1 MHTNQMPMQ
10 ICNQGVRAQQSQ
22 FNRFFLSIS
31 QLLAMLILPSL
42 ALAQTPSDPSSFY
55 SNFNEIALVDQD
67 NHSFQITKLAG
78 KVTLYNFI
86 FTHCS
91 NVCPIQ
97 TKQLSEIQKSLSA
110 DTRKHVQFVSVSL
123 DPLNDT
129 PAVLKVFAQKHGVD
143 FNGWSFVT
151 GKPQDIQKLSDKLG
165 LYDKRKEAEQKD
177 IKRPDGHMTHLWL
190 VNSDGQL
197 MQRYIGNNVDAKRLV
212 NEIATLASMKPTALE
227 K

>member
-1 MHTNQMPMQ
+1 MAANQMLMQ
-10 ICNQGVRAQQSQ
+10 ACNQDFGSQQNK
-22 FNRFFLSIS
+22 FKYWLIS
-31 QLLAMLILPSL
+31 TLQGLAMLILPILS
-42 ALAQTPSDPSSFY
+42 LAQTPVDPSSFY
-55 SNFNEIALVDQD
+55 SNFIEITLVDQD

-78 KVTLYNFI
+78 TVTLYNFI

-110 DTRKHVQFVSVSL
+110 DTRKHVQFVSISL

-129 PAVLKVFAQKHGVD
+129 PAVLKAFAQKHGVD

-190 VNSDGQL
+190 INSDGQL
-197 MQRYIGNNVDAKRLV
+197 MQRYIGNNIDGKRLAS
-212 NEIATLASMKPTALE
+212 EISTLVLMKSAVTG

>member
-1 MHTNQMPMQ
+1 MKIYNEGLGALHIQL
-10 ICNQGVRAQQSQ
+10 
-22 FNRFFLSIS
+22 NRLLLSIS
-31 QLLAMLILPSL
+31 QVLSMLILPTL
-42 ALAQTPSDPSSFY
+42 ALAHPPSDPSSFY
-55 SNFNEIALVDQD
+55 SNFNEIALIDQD
-67 NHSFQITKLAG
+67 DHAFQVAKLAG

-97 TKQLSEIQKSLSA
+97 TKQLSDIQKSLSA
-110 DTRKHVQFVSVSL
+110 DTRKHVLFVSVSL

-129 PAVLKVFAQKHGVD
+129 PAVLKAFAQKNGVD

-151 GKPQDIQKLSDKLG
+151 GKPQDIQKLSEKLG

-197 MQRYIGNNVDAKRLV
+197 MQRYIGNNIDAKRLT
-212 NEIATLASMKPTALE
+212 NEISTLVTMKSTTSA

>member
-1 MHTNQMPMQ
+1 MLMQ
-10 ICNQGVRAQQSQ
+10 ACNQDFGSQQNK
-22 FNRFFLSIS
+22 FKYWLIS
-31 QLLAMLILPSL
+31 TLQGLAMLILPILS
-42 ALAQTPSDPSSFY
+42 LAQTPVDPSSFY
-55 SNFNEIALVDQD
+55 SNFNEIMLVDQD

-78 KVTLYNFI
+78 TVTLYNFI

-110 DTRKHVQFVSVSL
+110 DTRKHVQFVSISL

-129 PAVLKVFAQKHGVD
+129 PAVLKAFAQKHGVD

-197 MQRYIGNNVDAKRLV
+197 MQRYIGNNIDGKRLAS
-212 NEIATLASMKPTALE
+212 EISTLVLMKSAVTG

>member
-1 MHTNQMPMQ
+1 MLMQ
-10 ICNQGVRAQQSQ
+10 ACNQDFGSQQNK
-22 FNRFFLSIS
+22 FKYWLIS
-31 QLLAMLILPSL
+31 TLQGLAMLILPILS
-42 ALAQTPSDPSSFY
+42 LAQTPVDPSSFY
-55 SNFNEIALVDQD
+55 SNFNEITLVDQD

-78 KVTLYNFI
+78 TVTLYNFI

-110 DTRKHVQFVSVSL
+110 DTRKHVQFVSISL

-129 PAVLKVFAQKHGVD
+129 PAVLKAFAQKHGVD

-190 VNSDGQL
+190 INSDGQL
-197 MQRYIGNNVDAKRLV
+197 MQRYIGNNIDGKRLAS
-212 NEIATLASMKPTALE
+212 EISTLVLMKSAVTG

>member
-1 MHTNQMPMQ
+1 
-10 ICNQGVRAQQSQ
+10 
-22 FNRFFLSIS
+22 
-31 QLLAMLILPSL
+31 MLILPIVS
-42 ALAQTPSDPSSFY
+42 LAQTPVDPSSFY

-78 KVTLYNFI
+78 TVTLYNFI

-129 PAVLKVFAQKHGVD
+129 PAVIKAFAQKHGVD
-143 FNGWSFVT
+143 FKGWSFVT

-197 MQRYIGNNVDAKRLV
+197 MQRYIGNNIDGKRLA
-212 NEIATLASMKPTALE
+212 NEISTLVSMRNMHLE
-227 K
+227 NKN